1 MLEIII
7 YGIVIYVAY
16 ILFFKKKKPTPEQIA
31 EQEEKNRKLKEE
43 QERQAEIE
51 KEKRKEQERK
61 RKEQERKR
69 KEAEQ
74 QLLAELENSKYRLYF
89 SYSLV
94 SEDSSIYLINPLT
107 NNIVESSETS
117 LKKLYQT
124 GWRLVDVDKTGKSA
138 QLSDFNF
145 VLRLEKFD

>member
-51 KEKRKEQERK
+51 KEK

>member
-1 MLEIII
+1 MVKMII
-7 YGIVIYVAY
+7 YGIVFYIAYV
-16 ILFFKKKKPTPEQIA
+16 LFIKKKKLTPEQIA
-31 EQEEKNRKLKEE
+31 EQEENNRKIKEE

-51 KEKRKEQERK
+51 KEKRKV
-61 RKEQERKR
+61 QERKR

-74 QLLAELENSKYRLYF
+74 QLLTELENSTYRLYF
-89 SYSLV
+89 SHSLV
-94 SEDSSIYLINPLT
+94 NEDSSVYLINPRT

-117 LKKLYQT
+117 LKKLYQS

-145 VLRLEKFD
+145 VVRLEKLN